1 MRPTFTQR
9 NKKLQCQGW
18 LIFVLFIQLPMYL
31 QYLWVLSGFDVQGFT
46 DVAPLT
52 LVGIGCIDP
61 VHQDE
66 NIW

>member
-1 MRPTFTQR
+1 
-9 NKKLQCQGW
+9 
-18 LIFVLFIQLPMYL
+18 MYL
-31 QYLWVLSGFDVQGFT
+31 QYLWALSCFDVQGFT
-46 DVAPLT
+46 DAVPLT

>member
-1 MRPTFTQR
+1 M
-9 NKKLQCQGW
+9 
-18 LIFVLFIQLPMYL
+18 LFIQLPMYL

-46 DVAPLT
+46 DEVPLT